1 MVLRNSHGNLTGDK
15 VYRETVERHG
25 RQTEKKLGCGEG
37 DKRRQ
42 SSACSC
48 RTPPQL
54 CHDQSLGGGPAWTQ
68 PPRAPGPT
76 RPLSK
81 PIDQSRAGVCR
92 CCPEGSNPH
101 VLVPPPTLALRSNL
115 KTWQARVV
123 PPPQAATWGGCY
135 SVPGA
140 EPGSQS
146 DLHIT
151 TPWTTGLPRHPSPHW
166 GPRLPLSLPRGQ
178 ATGQRDQVLPARGGR
193 SPPHWPPHLTPHS
206 KRPLL
211 A

>member
-15 VYRETVERHG
+15 VYRDTVERHG

-81 PIDQSRAGVCR
+81 PIDQSQAGVCC

-101 VLVPPPTLALRSNL
+101 VPRSSGRTMLALVWPASCPL
-115 KTWQARVV
+115 LQ
-123 PPPQAATWGGCY
+123 PPGLHRPTFVTGTPENTDASG
-135 SVPGA
+135 PGM
-140 EPGSQS
+140 
-146 DLHIT
+146 
-151 TPWTTGLPRHPSPHW
+151 
-166 GPRLPLSLPRGQ
+166 GPRRSLLDALSHGPFRHQSACHPAIRG
-178 ATGQRDQVLPARGGR
+178 LI
-193 SPPHWPPHLTPHS
+193 
-206 KRPLL
+206 
-211 A
+211 